1 MTVDSGF
8 QRALAFARDL
18 VRIPSLPGEERE
30 VADRVRQEMEALD
43 YDEVWVDR
51 AGNVI
56 GILRGAGSAP
66 PVMLSCHLDIV
77 AAGDPAQWEYGPFSG
92 DVAAGCLHGRGA
104 MDIKGPLAV
113 QTHAAA
119 LLAGRAPGDII
130 VAHTVLEE
138 RGGLGMAYLLD
149 SGDVTPAVVII
160 GEATAGD
167 IAIGHRGR
175 AEIEVHI
182 HGVAAHASVPELA
195 RNALDVVP
203 GVLTCVRELAVSLQ
217 AEVHPLLGCA
227 SVVATDLY
235 ASPPSR
241 NVIPDLATVV
251 LDWRTLPGMS
261 EADYVRRV
269 EEVLAGCVPSL
280 PEGCRIDVRF
290 ARERQRTYTGF
301 EQERS
306 LHTPGFLIEPEHPVV
321 RAAVGAVAARG
332 PRPDVRPWRFATDG
346 GHTCGTHAI
355 PTIGFAPG
363 EERFAHTNRERL
375 ELRSAEQV
383 FDAYPALILAV
394 QQAAACWCAPILALT
409 STS

>member
-30 VADRVRQEMEALD
+30 VADRVRQEMEALG

-56 GILRGAGSAP
+56 GILRGQGSAA
-66 PVMLSCHLDIV
+66 PVMLSCHLDVV
-77 AAGDPAQWEYGPFSG
+77 AAGDPVEWEHGPFSG
-92 DVAAGCLHGRGA
+92 DVAGGCLHGRGA

-138 RGGLGMAYLLD
+138 RGGLGMAYLLE

-175 AEIEVHI
+175 AEIEIHI

-203 GVLTCVRELAVSLQ
+203 SVLTCVRELAVALQ
-217 AEVHPLLGCA
+217 ADVDPVLGCA
-227 SVVATDLY
+227 SVVATDVC
-235 ASPPSR
+235 ASPQSR

-251 LDWRTLPGMS
+251 LDWRTLPGMT

-269 EEVLAGCVPSL
+269 EEVLAGGVPSL
-280 PEGCRIDVRF
+280 PDGCRIDVRF

-301 EQERS
+301 EEERS
-306 LHTPGFLIEPEHPVV
+306 LHTPGFLMEPEHPVV
-321 RAAVGAVAARG
+321 RADVAALSARG
-332 PRPDVRPWRFATDG
+332 TRPEVRPWRFATDG
-346 GHTCGTHAI
+346 GYTCGTHGI

-363 EERFAHTNRERL
+363 EERLAHTNRERL
-375 ELRSAEQV
+375 ELSSAEEV
-383 FDAYPALILAV
+383 FEAYPGLILAV
-394 QQAAACWCAPILALT
+394 QEAVA
-409 STS
+409 